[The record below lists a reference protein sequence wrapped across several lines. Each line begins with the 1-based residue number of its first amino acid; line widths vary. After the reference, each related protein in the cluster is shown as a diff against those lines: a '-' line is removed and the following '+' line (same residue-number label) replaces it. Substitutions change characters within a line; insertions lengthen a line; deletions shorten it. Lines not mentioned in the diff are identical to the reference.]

1 MSSRSPR
8 FHKYLYLSIRPNAH
22 KRDCFKPTWTM
33 SNVGN
38 HSGRIWE
45 APDQVLASAVYK
57 ASPLRSALLKFPTND
72 FRGNSDQV
80 IEVPQPTVKNS
91 EENQHNNQISFK

>member
-1 MSSRSPR
+1 
-8 FHKYLYLSIRPNAH
+8 
-22 KRDCFKPTWTM
+22 M

-72 FRGNSDQV
+72 IREHSVQV
-80 IEVPQPTVKNS
+80 IEVPQPAVKNP
-91 EENQHNNQISFK
+91 